1 MKKIYIITGGTMVH
15 IAPHLSICAPAYG
28 TIGAKIANNIQDI
41 LRDKEILDDYFIS
54 VLPTSMAVGNV
65 QTIRQSE
72 YYETVYNKA
81 GIKKLE
87 TNEDL
92 SNLVDYLIE
101 QPDTRCIIM
110 AAAVCDFK
118 PSSLNIV
125 DGKHIYPSVH
135 DFGKDQER
143 LVSRDNV
150 EIHLTADNKIVS
162 KIRKTRKDIFLVSF
176 KTTAGVGRDETY
188 RRGLESLKKN
198 SSNLVF
204 ANDIQDKIN
213 MVITP
218 EEYPYEEQTRE
229 ETISTLSEMIVGRIQ
244 LTFNRTSVVP
254 GDKANLEDL
263 FESGSIPENFLTVM
277 GSLVLNNAFKPFRGK
292 TSGHFGCKVKGRE
305 FDRISSIRKV
315 DHNMVFEEGM
325 AKIFIKEGEIIA
337 IGGKPSVGE
346 HTQQMI
352 YDELGDKAHSIV
364 HFHSPIRQGIEYIP
378 FKIKS
383 QKPFECGSNECGT
396 NTASGME
403 NVGIDGIFAVHLEN
417 HGPNIAFHKDVNP
430 QKVIDFIDLYWD
442 LSDKEGGLIKEIKV
456 KESL

>member
-1 MKKIYIITGGTMVH
+1 MVH

-28 TIGAKIANNIQDI
+28 KIGDSLSEEITNHIM
-41 LRDKEILDDYFIS
+41 DKGLYDEYEIS
-54 VLPTSMAVGNV
+54 VLPTKMAESIVEDFSCYKKYPS
-65 QTIRQSE
+65 I
-72 YYETVYNKA
+72 YESA
-81 GIKKLE
+81 GLKKLE

-92 SNLVDYLIE
+92 SKLVDYLIE

-110 AAAVCDFK
+110 AVAVCDFK
-118 PSSLNIV
+118 PSFLNVV
-125 DGKHIYPSVH
+125 DGKHIYPAVH
-135 DFGKDQER
+135 EFGKNQKR
-143 LVSRDNV
+143 LVSRDNI
-150 EIHLTADNKIVS
+150 EIHLTADDKIVS
-162 KIRKTRKDIFLVSF
+162 KIRNKRKDIFLVSF

-229 ETISTLSEMIVGRIQ
+229 KAISTLSEMIVSRLQ

-254 GDKANLEDL
+254 GDKANLEAL
-263 FESGSIPENFLTVM
+263 FDSGSIPENFLSVM

-292 TSGHFGCKVKGRE
+292 TSGHFGCKVRGKE

-325 AKIFIKEGEIIA
+325 AKIFVKEGEIVA
-337 IGGKPSVGE
+337 MGGKPSVGE

-352 YDELGDKAHSIV
+352 YDELGDKVHSIV
-364 HFHSPIRQGIEYIP
+364 HIHSPIRSGIDYIP
-378 FKIKS
+378 FKIKG